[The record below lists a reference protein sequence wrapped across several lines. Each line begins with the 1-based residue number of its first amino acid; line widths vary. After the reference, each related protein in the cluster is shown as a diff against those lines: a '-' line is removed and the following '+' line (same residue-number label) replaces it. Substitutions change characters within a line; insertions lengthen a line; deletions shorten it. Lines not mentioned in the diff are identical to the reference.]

1 MVKSLRRP
9 NANVNHTNLRKL
21 NRKKNQM
28 KGLKRSNEVIFK
40 EKERHKVILR
50 IVKKF
55 STEYSKLDETLSC
68 R

>member
-1 MVKSLRRP
+1 MVKSLRQP
-9 NANVNHTNLRKL
+9 NANVNHTNLRKS
-21 NRKKNQM
+21 NRKNQI
-28 KGLKRSNEVIFK
+28 KGLKRSNEVIIK